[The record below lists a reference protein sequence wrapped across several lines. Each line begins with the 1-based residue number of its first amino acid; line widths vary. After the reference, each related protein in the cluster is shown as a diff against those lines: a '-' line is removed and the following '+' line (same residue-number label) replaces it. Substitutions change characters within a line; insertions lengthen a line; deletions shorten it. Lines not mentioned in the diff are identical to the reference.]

1 MAIRHE
7 YTRSLER
14 LQDELLILGSMVEGG
29 IKDAIGVLRQR
40 DMDGSRRIIE
50 WDERVNEK
58 RFAIETSAL
67 TLIATQQPAAGDL
80 RIIAA
85 ILEII
90 TDLERVGDYAK
101 GIAKIN
107 LLIGEARLIKT
118 VADFTT
124 MANDACQMLH
134 DALDA
139 FVHRDVELA
148 TRIAKRDDEIDEQ
161 YNQIFRDLLG
171 LIIADTRV
179 TDQATYL
186 LWAAHN
192 LERTGDR
199 VVNICE
205 RVIFMVTGQMS
216 ELNTSV
222 DIENMP
228 ALREQKT

>member
-1 MAIRHE
+1 MPIRQE
-7 YTRSLER
+7 YTRSLNR
-14 LQDELLILGSMVEGG
+14 LQDEVLILGSMVEGG
-29 IKDAIGVLRQR
+29 IKDAIHILHNR
-40 DMDGSRRIIE
+40 DVEGSRRIIE
-50 WDERVNEK
+50 WDKRVNEK
-58 RFAIETSAL
+58 RFAIESSAL
-67 TLIATQQPAAGDL
+67 TMIATQQPAAGDL

-107 LLIGEARLIKT
+107 LLIGEERLVKPID
-118 VADFTT
+118 DFTT
-124 MANDACQMLH
+124 MAGAVCQMLH

-139 FVHRDVELA
+139 FVYRDVEA
-148 TRIAKRDDEIDEQ
+148 AKAIAGRDDAVDEQ
-161 YNQIFRDLLG
+161 YNQIFKDLLK
-171 LIIADTRV
+171 LIITDTRV

-205 RVIFMVTGQMS
+205 RVIFMVTGQMT
-216 ELNTSV
+216 ELNGSVEIEHIPTSH
-222 DIENMP
+222 N
-228 ALREQKT
+228 

>member
-1 MAIRHE
+1 
-7 YTRSLER
+7 
-14 LQDELLILGSMVEGG
+14 MVEGG
-29 IKDAIGVLRQR
+29 INDAIHVLEQR
-40 DMDGSRRIIE
+40 DTEGARRIID
-50 WDERVNEK
+50 WDNRVNEK
-58 RFAIETSAL
+58 RFAIESSAL

-107 LLIGEARLIKT
+107 LLIGEARLIKSLEE
-118 VADFTT
+118 FKI
-124 MANDACQMLH
+124 MAADACQMLR

-139 FVHRDVELA
+139 FVHRDIDLA
-148 TRIAKRDDEIDEQ
+148 KQIAKRDDDLDEQ
-161 YNQIFRDLLG
+161 YNQIFKALLQ
-171 LIIADTRV
+171 LIISDTRV

-205 RVIFMVTGQMS
+205 RVIFMVTGQMI
-216 ELNTSV
+216 ELNGSV
-222 DIENMP
+222 EIKDMP
-228 ALREQKT
+228 TLQD

>member
-7 YTRSLER
+7 YTRSLNR
-14 LQDELLILGSMVEGG
+14 LQDEVLILGSMVEGG
-29 IKDAIGVLRQR
+29 INDAIHVLEQR
-40 DMDGSRRIIE
+40 DTEGARRIID
-50 WDERVNEK
+50 WDNRVNEK
-58 RFAIETSAL
+58 RFAIESSAL

-107 LLIGEARLIKT
+107 LLIGEARLIKSLEE
-118 VADFTT
+118 FKI
-124 MANDACQMLH
+124 MAADACQMLR

-139 FVHRDVELA
+139 FVHRDIDLA
-148 TRIAKRDDEIDEQ
+148 KQIAKRDDDLDEQ
-161 YNQIFRDLLG
+161 YNQIFKALLQ
-171 LIIADTRV
+171 LIISDTRV

-205 RVIFMVTGQMS
+205 RVIFMVTGQMI
-216 ELNTSV
+216 ELNGSVEVETS
-222 DIENMP
+222 P
-228 ALREQKT
+228 TL

>member
-1 MAIRHE
+1 MPIRQE
-7 YTRSLER
+7 YTRSLNR
-14 LQDELLILGSMVEGG
+14 LQDDVLILGSMVEGG
-29 IKDAIGVLRQR
+29 IKDAIHVLEQR
-40 DMDGSRRIIE
+40 DMAGSRRIID
-50 WDERVNEK
+50 WDSRVNEK
-58 RFAIETSAL
+58 RFAIENNAL

-85 ILEII
+85 ILEVI

-107 LLIGEARLIKT
+107 LLIGEARLIKSLE
-118 VADFTT
+118 DFKA
-124 MANDACQMLH
+124 MATDACQMLH

-139 FVHRDVELA
+139 FVHRDVALA
-148 TRIAKRDDEIDEQ
+148 KEIAKRDDAVDEQ
-161 YNQIFRDLLG
+161 YNQIFKDLLQ

-205 RVIFMVTGQMS
+205 RVIFMVTGQMT
-216 ELNTSV
+216 ELNGSV
-222 DIENMP
+222 EIEDMSTVP
-228 ALREQKT
+228 D

>member
-7 YTRSLER
+7 YTRSLNR
-14 LQDELLILGSMVEGG
+14 LQDEVLILGSMVEGG
-29 IKDAIGVLRQR
+29 INDAIHVLEQR
-40 DMDGSRRIIE
+40 DTEGARRIID
-50 WDERVNEK
+50 WDNRVNEK
-58 RFAIETSAL
+58 RFAIESSAL

-107 LLIGEARLIKT
+107 LLIGEARLIKSLEE
-118 VADFTT
+118 FKI
-124 MANDACQMLH
+124 MAADACQMLR

-139 FVHRDVELA
+139 FVHRDIDLA
-148 TRIAKRDDEIDEQ
+148 KQIAKRDDDLDEQ
-161 YNQIFRDLLG
+161 YNQLFKALLQ
-171 LIIADTRV
+171 LIISDTRV

-205 RVIFMVTGQMS
+205 RVIFMVTGQMI
-216 ELNTSV
+216 ELNGSV
-222 DIENMP
+222 EIKDMP
-228 ALREQKT
+228 TLQD

>member
-7 YTRSLER
+7 YTRSLNR
-14 LQDELLILGSMVEGG
+14 LQDEVLILGSMVEGG
-29 IKDAIGVLRQR
+29 INDAIHVLEQR
-40 DMDGSRRIIE
+40 DTEGARRIID
-50 WDERVNEK
+50 WDNRVNEK
-58 RFAIETSAL
+58 RFAIESSAL

-107 LLIGEARLIKT
+107 LLIGEARLIKSLEE
-118 VADFTT
+118 FKI
-124 MANDACQMLH
+124 MAADACQMLR

-139 FVHRDVELA
+139 FVHRDIDLA
-148 TRIAKRDDEIDEQ
+148 KQIAKRDDDLDEQ
-161 YNQIFRDLLG
+161 YNQIFKALLQ
-171 LIIADTRV
+171 LIISDTRV

-205 RVIFMVTGQMS
+205 RVIFMVTGQMI
-216 ELNTSV
+216 ELNGSV
-222 DIENMP
+222 EIKDMP
-228 ALREQKT
+228 TLQD

>member
-7 YTRSLER
+7 YTRSLNR
-14 LQDELLILGSMVEGG
+14 LQDEVLILGSMVEGG
-29 IKDAIGVLRQR
+29 INDAIHVLEQR
-40 DMDGSRRIIE
+40 DTEGARRIID
-50 WDERVNEK
+50 WDNRVNEK
-58 RFAIETSAL
+58 RFAIESSAL

-107 LLIGEARLIKT
+107 LLIGEARLIKSLEE
-118 VADFTT
+118 FKI
-124 MANDACQMLH
+124 MAADACQMLR

-139 FVHRDVELA
+139 FVHRDIDLA
-148 TRIAKRDDEIDEQ
+148 KQIAKRDDDLDEQ
-161 YNQIFRDLLG
+161 YNQIFKALLQ
-171 LIIADTRV
+171 LIISDTRV

-205 RVIFMVTGQMS
+205 RVIFMVTGQMT
-216 ELNTSV
+216 ELNGSV
-222 DIENMP
+222 EIKDMP
-228 ALREQKT
+228 TLQD

>member
-1 MAIRHE
+1 MPIRQE
-7 YTRSLER
+7 FRRNLSR
-14 LQDELLILGSMVEGG
+14 LQDDVLILGSMVEGG
-29 IKDAIGVLRQR
+29 IKDAIHILQNR
-40 DMDGSRRIIE
+40 DVEGSRRIID
-50 WDERVNEK
+50 WDNRVNEK
-58 RFAIETSAL
+58 RFAIENNAL
-67 TLIATQQPAAGDL
+67 TMIATQQPAAGDL

-107 LLIGEARLIKT
+107 LLLGEGRLVKNID
-118 VADFTT
+118 DFTT
-124 MANDACQMLH
+124 MAEAACQMLH

-139 FVHRDVELA
+139 FVNRDVEA
-148 TRIAKRDDEIDEQ
+148 AKAIAVRDDDIDAQ
-161 YNQIFRDLLG
+161 YNQIFKDLLH

-205 RVIFMVTGQMS
+205 RVIFMVTGQMT
-216 ELNTSV
+216 ELNGSV
-222 DIENMP
+222 EIEGMP
-228 ALREQKT
+228 TLHN